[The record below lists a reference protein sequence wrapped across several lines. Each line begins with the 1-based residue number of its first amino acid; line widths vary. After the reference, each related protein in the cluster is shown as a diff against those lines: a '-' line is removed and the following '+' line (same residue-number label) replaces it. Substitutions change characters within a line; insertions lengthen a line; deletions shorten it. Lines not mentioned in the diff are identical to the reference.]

1 MGNFLRLVS
10 VVWSLNCRLRSAEK
24 NTRQHRK
31 YCWYCPRFSVPFSLL
46 FGADWTLSTD
56 VALLVSPW
64 FPTFGTALPHKKTAR
79 ESYQIRTF
87 IRQNWEETWMRFQQ
101 NLRNWGIFINSSA
114 VLKTRLGWL
123 QRIRGWV
130 PKGTVLQR
138 NGRFIGKIRI
148 CLFVFFRSVF
158 QHALLLRL

>member
-10 VVWSLNCRLRSAEK
+10 VVWSLNCRLRSAK
-24 NTRQHRK
+24 KIRV
-31 YCWYCPRFSVPFSLL
+31 SIVSIVDIALVLVAPFSLL
-46 FGADWTLSTD
+46 FGADWTLSTG
-56 VALLVSPW
+56 VALLVSLG
-64 FPTFGTALPHKKTAR
+64 FPAFGTALPRKKTTR
-79 ESYQIRTF
+79 ERYQIRTF

-138 NGRFIGKIRI
+138 NRRFIGKIKI
-148 CLFVFFRSVF
+148 CLFVSFRSIF